1 MKPQEL
7 LKEISVQTTCNQE
20 VSRCQMRAMH
30 LEGGFEFRKF
40 TSNNV
45 DVLKIIPNDLRKDGT
60 KNKDLK
66 LGHFTDDKTLGVKQ
80 NVKDDTLGFILN
92 MDDKR
97 AAQ

>member
-45 DVLKIIPNDLRKDGT
+45 DVLKIIPNGT

-80 NVKDDTLGFILN
+80 NVKDDTLGFILK